1 MCIAATITPI
11 GLALLIVGAKKLGIF
26 FIYLVFGIMGLSYN
40 PRGSTSYLYALE
52 VIPNEAR
59 LLFGTLLFFF
69 DGCFSVFTAVYFF
82 YWKSQNLYLI
92 VLGAVFTLALIV
104 MKFFL
109 PETPA
114 FLLMK
119 GDINGY

>member
-69 DGCFSVFTAVYFF
+69 DGCFTVFTAVYFF